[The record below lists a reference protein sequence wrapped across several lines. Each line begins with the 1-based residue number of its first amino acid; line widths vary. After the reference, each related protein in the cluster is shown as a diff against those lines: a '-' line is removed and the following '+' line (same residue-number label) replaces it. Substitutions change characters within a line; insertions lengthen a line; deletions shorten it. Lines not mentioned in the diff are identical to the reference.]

1 MATSRPS
8 SAAKGSELRP
18 KELAGLR
25 DVSNHRAVELPTLRQ
40 LEKRGF
46 VEQKSGVW
54 SITQQGQI
62 TLMFRAAH

>member
-1 MATSRPS
+1 MVNFRASSPS
-8 SAAKGSELRP
+8 KGPELQAKEV
-18 KELAGLR
+18 AGLR
-25 DVSNHRAVELPTLRQ
+25 DVSNHRVVELPVLRQ

-62 TLMFRAAH
+62 TLMFQAAK